1 MATSSVSGS
10 EKDAQTLARL
20 ICSSSLADGPLI
32 YLSAFNIVL
41 SITAFV
47 GNTLILVAL
56 QKDSSLHPPSKLLF
70 RCLATTDLCVG
81 LITEPLFVTY
91 LISLVYQKRDVC
103 RYTFVSSSIAGFGLS
118 AVSLLTV
125 TAISVDRLLALLLGL
140 RYRQVVTS
148 RRTRVVVVIFWVI
161 SSAAAAAASYPLTHL
176 IMFWYGSIIILLC
189 AATSFVA
196 YTKIFLVL
204 RQHQTR
210 VQDHQPSQ
218 TISLNITRNKK
229 AVSSALWVQLALLAC
244 YLPYGII
251 RATIDNGKLSSSS
264 FIAWEV
270 AKTLVYLN
278 SSLNPFL
285 YCWKISGVKQT
296 VKETIKQAV
305 CCLSN

>member
-10 EKDAQTLARL
+10 EKDAQTLVRL
-20 ICSSSLADGPLI
+20 ICSSSFADGSLI

-81 LITEPLFVTY
+81 LITEPLYVTY
-91 LISLVYQKRDVC
+91 LISLVYEKRDVC
-103 RYTFVSSSIAGFGLS
+103 RYTFMSCSIVGFGLS
-118 AVSLLTV
+118 AVSLLTG

-148 RRTRVVVVIFWVI
+148 RRTRVVVVISWVI
-161 SSAAAAAASYPLTHL
+161 SSAAAASWL
-176 IMFWYGSIIILLC
+176 ITRLILFWYGSTIILLC

-204 RQHQTR
+204 REHRTQ

-229 AVSSALWVQLALLAC
+229 AVSSALWVQFALLAC

-251 RATIDNGKLSSSS
+251 RATINIDKVSSSS
-264 FIAWEV
+264 FIALEL
-270 AKTLVYLN
+270 AKTLVCLN

-285 YCWKISGVKQT
+285 YCWKVSGVKQA
-296 VKETIKQAV
+296 VKETIRQAV